1 MMRRFTHMK
10 GKPLLLLFV
19 FLLVIGGCGG
29 PPPVTPPA
37 PTLPPPSPSPEQPL
51 PPPPPDQEKKETS
64 SVAAVSVQVAAAR
77 IAFDKS
83 IVTVPAGA
91 LVTLVFTN
99 DEDPII
105 FHNIAIYKSKAATE
119 PIMVGEFI
127 PGGAEIIYQFV
138 APSTPGTYFFRCDV
152 HPLIMVGEF
161 IVQ

>member
-1 MMRRFTHMK
+1 MMRCFTHMK

-19 FLLVIGGCGG
+19 FLIVIVGCGG

-51 PPPPPDQEKKETS
+51 PPPPDQEEKETIS
-64 SVAAVSVQVAAAR
+64 AKTVSVQVAATR

-83 IVTVPAGA
+83 IVTVPADA
-91 LVTLVFTN
+91 IVTLVFTN

-105 FHNIAIYKSKAATE
+105 FHNVAIYKSKAATE

>member
-1 MMRRFTHMK
+1 MMRCFTHMK

-19 FLLVIGGCGG
+19 FLIVIVGCGG

-51 PPPPPDQEKKETS
+51 PPPPDQEEKETIS
-64 SVAAVSVQVAAAR
+64 AKTVSVQVAATR

-83 IVTVPAGA
+83 IVTVPADA
-91 LVTLVFTN
+91 IVTLVFTN

-105 FHNIAIYKSKAATE
+105 FHNVAIYKSKAATE

-152 HPLIMVGEF
+152 HPVIMIGEF